1 MVASRNQLHVM
12 SRAYGRG
19 LNGSM
24 LPYAPMGEAMSS
36 SVSYIGQSN
45 GSPVILNM
53 DGKTAL
59 GAAFLVYL
67 GTGFP
72 GAKRVAKALG
82 DIIENKTEAVQTFA
96 TVAGLGIFSY
106 AVLTMPNTGDQ

>member
-36 SVSYIGQSN
+36 SVSYIGQSY
-45 GSPVILNM
+45 GGPVILNM
-53 DGKTAL
+53 DLKTAA

-72 GAKRVAKALG
+72 GAKAFARAVG
-82 DIIENKTEAVQTFA
+82 DIINNKTEAVQTIA
-96 TVAGLGIFSY
+96 TIAGLGIFSY
-106 AVLTMPNTGDQ
+106 AVLTTPTQGA

>member
-45 GSPVILNM
+45 GGPVVLNM
-53 DGKTAL
+53 DLRTAFF
-59 GAAFLVYL
+59 AAAAVYL

-72 GAKRVAKALG
+72 GAKTAARKLG
-82 DIIENKTEAVQTFA
+82 DIINNKTETVQTFA
-96 TVAGLGIFSY
+96 TIAGLGIFSY
-106 AVLTMPNTGDQ
+106 AVLTMPTQGA

>member
-36 SVSYIGQSN
+36 SKVTLANQM
-45 GSPVILNM
+45 GSSRTKH
-53 DGKTAL
+53 GSKTAA

-72 GAKRVAKALG
+72 GAKSFARAVG
-82 DIIENKTEAVQTFA
+82 DIINNKTEAA
-96 TVAGLGIFSY
+96 
-106 AVLTMPNTGDQ
+106 